1 MAITKAKSEP
11 VKTEAAAPEAA
22 VKAEPLKAAKA
33 PKAPR
38 APRAVK
44 KAAPKAEVK
53 LNFVLQYQGR
63 ELTQEAMV
71 AAAKAA
77 WTAAGN
83 DEKAIETMDFY
94 IKPEDGAAYSVVNG
108 QENGKID
115 L

>member
-11 VKTEAAAPEAA
+11 VKAEAAAPQAAPKA
-22 VKAEPLKAAKA
+22 VKA
-33 PKAPR
+33 PK

-94 IKPEDGAAYSVVNG
+94 IKPEDGAVYSVVNG

>member
-1 MAITKAKSEP
+1 MAITKVKSEP
-11 VKTEAAAPEAA
+11 VKTEAAAPQAA
-22 VKAEPLKAAKA
+22 PKAV
-33 PKAPR
+33 KAPR

>member
-1 MAITKAKSEP
+1 MAVAKAKSEP
-11 VKTEAAAPEAA
+11 VKAEAPAPQAAPKA
-22 VKAEPLKAAKA
+22 VKA
-33 PKAPR
+33 PK

-63 ELTQEAMV
+63 ELTHEAMV

-83 DEKAIETMDFY
+83 DEKTIETMDFY
-94 IKPEDGAAYSVVNG
+94 IKPEDGAVYSVVNG
-108 QENGKID
+108 LENGRID